1 MRSAACLLAVV
12 GAIKIISAFSGVRYL
27 SEFDPVLSFLSN
39 RSLLMLAGSAEIG
52 LAVVILLRPQT
63 WGARYGLLSLCIMFS
78 VYRLGMI
85 ALGVRSP
92 CPCLGRASDWLHIT
106 PHSADRIAFSLLIG
120 FSLIA
125 ITSFA
130 IHITNSA
137 LCGATRTQDLK

>member
-27 SEFDPVLSFLSN
+27 SEFDPVLNFLTN
-39 RSLLMLAGSAEIG
+39 RTLLLLAGGVELG
-52 LAVVILLRPQT
+52 LAAVIFLRPES
-63 WGARYGLLSLCIMFS
+63 WNARYGLLALCFMFS
-78 VYRLGMI
+78 VYRLGMMV
-85 ALGVRSP
+85 LGVHSP
-92 CPCLGRASDWLHIT
+92 CPCLGRASDWLHIK

-125 ITSFA
+125 ITSFV

-137 LCGATRTQDLK
+137 LCGPARTQNIK